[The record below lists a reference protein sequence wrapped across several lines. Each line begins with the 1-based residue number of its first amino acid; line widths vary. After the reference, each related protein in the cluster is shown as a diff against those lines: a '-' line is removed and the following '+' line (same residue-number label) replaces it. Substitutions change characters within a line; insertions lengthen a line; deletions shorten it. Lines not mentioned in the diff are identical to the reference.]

1 MSSALL
7 ISHHLFVAAAKE
19 NKEKGCFS
27 PESAR
32 KETVR
37 CAGEIPVHETPFELV
52 DFGRPLPFETVP
64 SKNALSLRGSG

>member
-19 NKEKGCFS
+19 KGPLS

-32 KETVR
+32 KEMVR
-37 CAGEIPVHETPFELV
+37 WAAEIPVHEIHFEVV
-52 DFGRPLPFETVP
+52 DFGRPLPVETI
-64 SKNALSLRGSG
+64 SSTAALLQRRSG